1 MIWDG
6 QDVRHLSPYLEAP
19 CHTLQTATLLLGIM
33 VSKRFNDFT
42 KFLLQEIVRHH
53 NQKIFIQEKKAN
65 FFFKKK
71 KSFDFT
77 KDNYYYSHFL
87 LKNDN
92 IHQCKP
98 IIFFWDSISKRDECG
113 QKVLHTVL
121 DTVVDVD
128 FVDFFIFA
136 KKKKN
141 GRTSIWRIISSLSDM
156 IS

>member
-1 MIWDG
+1 MAKTCAICLRALRHHVIHYKRQRYFLESWFQNGLTISRNFYCRKLWDI
-6 QDVRHLSPYLEAP
+6 
-19 CHTLQTATLLLGIM
+19 TI
-33 VSKRFNDFT
+33 K
-42 KFLLQEIVRHH
+42 KFLF
-53 NQKIFIQEKKAN
+53 KKKKAN
-65 FFFKKK
+65 FFFQEK

-77 KDNYYYSHFL
+77 KDNYYYLHFL

-92 IHQCKP
+92 VHQCKP

-136 KKKKN
+136 KKKN
-141 GRTSIWRIISSLSDM
+141 GRTSFWRIISSLSDM